1 MNIRFYIKIIVGL
14 LIVKFA
20 FAEVIDVDD
29 QEMIKLSNDN
39 IPLVDVRRSS
49 EWNQTGI
56 IPNSILLTFFD
67 KEGNYNFDEWYK
79 KLQLEINEGDPII
92 LICRS
97 GKRSKV
103 VANMIDEK
111 FNTII
116 YNAQSGINSWI
127 SKKLITVKPGEKLS
141 LQMHH
146 HRSEHWIIVS
156 GTARVEVDNK
166 VDFLS
171 ENQSV
176 YIPLGSKHRLTNPG
190 KIPLKLVEVQSGS
203 YVGEDDIVRIQDKY
217 GRKKK

>member
-14 LIVKFA
+14 LIFKFA

-29 QEMIKLSNDN
+29 QEMIKLSNSN
-39 IPLVDVRRSS
+39 IPIVDVRKSS
-49 EWNQTGI
+49 EWDQTGV

-67 KEGNYNFDEWYK
+67 EKGNYNFDQWYE
-79 KLQLEINEGDPII
+79 KLQLEINVTDPII

-127 SKKLITVKPGEKLS
+127 NKKFITVEP
-141 LQMHH
+141 Q
-146 HRSEHWIIVS
+146 
-156 GTARVEVDNK
+156 
-166 VDFLS
+166 
-171 ENQSV
+171 
-176 YIPLGSKHRLTNPG
+176 TN
-190 KIPLKLVEVQSGS
+190 
-203 YVGEDDIVRIQDKY
+203 
-217 GRKKK
+217 